1 MNKLFIWRALNNW
14 LNIKKN
20 LTWQWLYTFNIF
32 FVVVED
38 VIFISIKWLLSSSS
52 SSIDLM
58 KTMKWIHTWLYQLY
72 VCLFVYKCLL
82 VFNGLISFT
91 SITFG
96 THTHT
101 YTNINTWIQLT
112 MLLSFSLY
120 SSFENNIWDM
130 LAFVCWSSI
139 E

>member
-72 VCLFVYKCLL
+72 VCLFVCLL